1 MSLVLI
7 TAIFSDTVDT
17 IEMESGERLEGAVF
31 SFKSLVNKFG
41 VAGFNLIIMAIVN
54 AFGYE
59 NLQLLAT
66 KKEELAA
73 VGQTLQRSE
82 VLQYEPA
89 LNAIFFMLTV
99 MGAIGLVLQA
109 IPMFFYKFNEK
120 ENEEKIAKFR
130 EEKEARL
137 QAELDA
143 AMAAQSQK

>member
-1 MSLVLI
+1 
-7 TAIFSDTVDT
+7 
-17 IEMESGERLEGAVF
+17 
-31 SFKSLVNKFG
+31 
-41 VAGFNLIIMAIVN
+41 MAIVN

-59 NLQLLAT
+59 NLQLLAN
-66 KKEELAA
+66 KKEELAQ

-99 MGAIGLVLQA
+99 LGAIGLVLQA